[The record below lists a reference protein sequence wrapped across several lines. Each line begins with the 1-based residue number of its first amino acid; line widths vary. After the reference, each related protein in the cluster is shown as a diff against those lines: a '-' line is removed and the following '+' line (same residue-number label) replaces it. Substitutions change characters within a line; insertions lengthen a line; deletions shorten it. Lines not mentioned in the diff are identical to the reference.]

1 MIITYFDSLWVEY
14 NPKEIE
20 KHVSNKNII
29 TNIFRTQSYDSIMC
43 GCFCIRF
50 TTFIF
55 KVKSVTDFTNLLSPD
70 SFKKNDE
77 IILNWFL
84 KENV

>member
-20 KHVSNKNII
+20 RCVSNKNII
-29 TNIFRTQSYDSIMC
+29 TNIFRAQSYDSIMC
-43 GCFCIRF
+43 GCFCIGS

-55 KVKSVTDFTNLLSPD
+55 KVRSLTDFTNLLSPD
-70 SFKKNDE
+70 NFKKNDE